1 MAHLKYH
8 LLLVFSTII
17 IAGSFIS
24 AQALSADVTPA
35 SLALMRFCLAALV
48 LAPFILFNADRR
60 RTFIRILPKGLIISF
75 FYAAFFM
82 IMFKALK
89 TTTTLNTGTLYTLV
103 PFLTAVVSVFLFR
116 DKIRAGTLLVYII
129 STIGTVWVISR
140 GDVDVLL
147 HLQLNQGD
155 ALFLI
160 GCLSMVG
167 FSVSMKLLYRGEEM
181 LVFVFTTL
189 VSGAAWMGSALIL
202 SGEVPDYS
210 GMNFEQFLHMTY
222 VAIFATLLTSWIM
235 QIATVKLSPRQVSAY
250 IYLNPIFVA
259 FIAML
264 TSGQALPVSVYPG
277 IALSVL
283 ATVLLQVQAA
293 RERHPVTAGR

>member
-8 LLLVFSTII
+8 LMLVISTVI

-24 AQALSADVTPA
+24 AQALSAEIEPA
-35 SLALMRFCLAALV
+35 SLALLRFCLAALI
-48 LAPFILFNADRR
+48 LAPFIVFSSARR
-60 RTFIRILPKGLIISF
+60 QTFIRILPKGLIISF
-75 FYAAFFM
+75 FYAAFFL

-103 PFLTAVVSVFLFR
+103 PFLTAIVSIFLFR
-116 DKIRAGTLLVYII
+116 DEIRPGTLLVYLI
-129 STIGTVWVISR
+129 STVGTLWVIGR
-140 GDVDVLL
+140 GDINVLL
-147 HLQLNQGD
+147 HLNLNHGD
-155 ALFLI
+155 ALFLV

-167 FSVSMKLLYRGEEM
+167 FSVSMKLLYKGEEM

-189 VSGAAWMGSALIL
+189 ISGAVWMGGALVL
-202 SGEVPDYS
+202 SGEIPDYS
-210 GMNFEQFLHMTY
+210 GMDLEKSLHMAYLT
-222 VAIFATLLTSWIM
+222 IFATLLTSWIM

-250 IYLNPIFVA
+250 IYLNPVFVA

-283 ATVLLQVQAA
+283 ATVLLQVQA
-293 RERHPVTAGR
+293 RKEQRQVHPLS